1 MHSIMACHLVIH
13 IRVVA
18 LENEMNTGA
27 PKSPI
32 VFANFPVESR
42 RGVDT
47 VV

>member
-1 MHSIMACHLVIH
+1 MHSVLACHLVIH

-18 LENEMNTGA
+18 LEDETNTGA

-32 VFANFPVESR
+32 VFANFPAESR

>member
-18 LENEMNTGA
+18 LENETNIGA
-27 PKSPI
+27 TKSPI
-32 VFANFPVESR
+32 VFAKFPAESR